1 MPIINKDN
9 IKDFEKNG
17 LEKNSRDN
25 HYDPQVAKR
34 VTAEAKTWMNF
45 LNGMLGSSS
54 SDLLSDY
61 ETEDTSKSQNYQRYT
76 DYKTFGFQ
84 DLWNGFDM

>member
-17 LEKNSRDN
+17 LDN

-34 VTAEAKTWMNF
+34 VTENVKTWMNF
-45 LNGMLGSSS
+45 LSGMYGSSS
-54 SDLLSDY
+54 SDLFYDY

-76 DYKTFGFQ
+76 DYKTFEFQ

>member
-9 IKDFEKNG
+9 IKDFEKNSF
-17 LEKNSRDN
+17 EKNSHN
-25 HYDPQVAKR
+25 EHYDPQVAER
-34 VTAEAKTWMNF
+34 VTGSAKTWMNYLTSIF
-45 LNGMLGSSS
+45 ENSS

-61 ETEDTSKSQNYQRYT
+61 ETEDTSKSHNYQRYT